1 MNALMRPGFLS
12 LLLLIAGIAAGQ
24 SAEEFYDGR
33 NVTILVGSG
42 PGGITDTAARIIG
55 RSIEDRIP
63 GNPTVI
69 VQNMPGG
76 GSVTM
81 INHMYRRAARDGTVF
96 GVSLPGILTAQLME
110 PRRARYDGREFTWI
124 GSILR
129 TTNTISV
136 LNSTSVRSVDDL
148 RAAEVVIGSTGR
160 GSPLYQ
166 FPAIT
171 NALLDL
177 NFRIISGYESGAEI
191 ALAMERGE
199 VDGQGPSLDYWE
211 ITRPQWLQ
219 NGNLVH
225 ILHIGPPDMVR
236 APDIP
241 HLSELVDTDQDRE
254 MVAFLEIGANLGWP
268 LFGPPDIPAERATA
282 VRNAFAQIVEEQAFA
297 DAIHDA
303 MKAQVN
309 PTLADELTDYVN
321 RSLDTPQYVIDEAKR
336 ILGLD

>member
-1 MNALMRPGFLS
+1 MRAGIFWLFAMYVATPGFVT
-12 LLLLIAGIAAGQ
+12 AQDVAD
-24 SAEEFYDGR
+24 FYSGR
-33 NVTILVGSG
+33 TVTILVGSG
-42 PGGITDTAARIIG
+42 PGGITDTAGRIIG
-55 RSIEDRIP
+55 QYIEAEIP
-63 GNPTVI
+63 GSPTVI

-136 LNSTSVRSVDDL
+136 LSSTPVKNVADARTN
-148 RAAEVVIGSTGR
+148 EIIIGATGR

-171 NALLDL
+171 QALLGL
-177 NFRIISGYESGAEI
+177 NFRIITGYESGGDI

-211 ITRPQWLQ
+211 IVRPHWLRD
-219 NGNLVH
+219 GTLVH
-225 ILHIGPPDMVR
+225 LLHIGPPDPDR
-236 APDIP
+236 APDMP
-241 HLSELVDTDQDRE
+241 HLSELVTTERDKQ

-268 LFGPPDIPAERATA
+268 LFGPPEVPAERASA
-282 VRNAFAQIVEEQAFA
+282 MRDAFARVVENPEFA
-297 DAIHDA
+297 AAIFDS
-303 MKAQVN
+303 MSAQVS
-309 PTLADELTDYVN
+309 PTLADGLNEYVH
-321 RSLDTPQYVIDEAKR
+321 RSLDTPQSIVDEAKA
-336 ILGLD
+336 ILGLN

>member
-1 MNALMRPGFLS
+1 MSA
-12 LLLLIAGIAAGQ
+12 Q
-24 SAEEFYDGR
+24 SAADFYSGR
-33 NVTILVGSG
+33 TVTILIGSG
-42 PGGITDTAARIIG
+42 PGGITDTAGRIIG
-55 RSIEDRIP
+55 QFIENEIP
-63 GNPTVI
+63 GSPTVI

-136 LNSTSVRSVDDL
+136 LSSTPVRSVQDA
-148 RAAEVVIGSTGR
+148 RSNEIIIGSTGR

-171 NALLDL
+171 QALLGL
-177 NFRIISGYESGAEI
+177 NFRIISGYESGGEI

-211 ITRPQWLQ
+211 IVRPHWL
-219 NGNLVH
+219 NDGTLVH
-225 ILHIGPPDMVR
+225 LLHIGPSDPVR
-236 APDIP
+236 APDVP
-241 HLSELVDTDQDRE
+241 HLSELVTSERE
-254 MVAFLEIGANLGWP
+254 KQMVAFLEIGANLGWP
-268 LFGPPDIPAERATA
+268 LFGPPEIPAERAAA
-282 VRNAFAQIVEEQAFA
+282 VRAAFARIVEDPEFA
-297 DAIHDA
+297 AAIFDS
-303 MKAQVN
+303 MKAQVS
-309 PTLADELTDYVN
+309 PTLADELTRYVDQALN
-321 RSLDTPQYVIDEAKR
+321 TPQSVVDEAKG